1 MTKRNPTQG
10 VKFLVLWK
18 KRLARRIPQRQPNGW
33 EVYMNDSI
41 TNNKSTKYTID
52 DVAPTSEALSSRG
65 GLSLFVRYLTGI
77 ALFPHLERLFGSL
90 RKSSKG
96 QSISEIFKQIFCFFV
111 DGTSRHLVY
120 FDQLS
125 EDIGY
130 AQTIETPT
138 DAMLSSHAVKRFFG
152 SFWWP
157 RIYLFRRLLQKLFIW
172 RLKLEKPEAVVL
184 GIDVMVMD
192 NDEAPKRHGVRPTYK
207 KEKGFAPL
215 QMTWGRFI
223 IDAVFRSGDK
233 HSNHS
238 DTVQKM
244 VEHVVRQIRKH
255 YRADVPI
262 VIRCDSGFFDQK
274 VFDSFEALGIGYICA
289 GRLVSDLKAFAEK
302 APRDGWTTYQQKRT
316 VWEYVE
322 FGDRRGKWKRFR
334 RAIYCRKASEN
345 QQLLCDFA
353 RSHTV
358 FYTNLGRGEQID
370 ERLRACG
377 LGHLMEAERIIR
389 DYHSRGRD
397 ELVHRALKDFAAQEL
412 PFKRFAQNAAFY
424 HAMLLA
430 FFLYEA
436 FKEDVCAPV
445 LQPLAYPTTFR
456 RKIID
461 IAAKIVRHSGRV
473 IIKVPEAIWKQLR
486 FDELW
491 KRSAQ
496 PPTFVWV

>member
-1 MTKRNPTQG
+1 
-10 VKFLVLWK
+10 
-18 KRLARRIPQRQPNGW
+18 
-33 EVYMNDSI
+33 MNDSI
-41 TNNKSTKYTID
+41 TRNKSTKNGID
-52 DVAPTSEALSSRG
+52 DVAPANEALSGRG

-90 RKSSKG
+90 RKSKKG
-96 QSISEIFKQIFCFFV
+96 QSVSEAFKQIFCFFV
-111 DGTSRHLVY
+111 DGTSRHLVH

-125 EDIGY
+125 EDAGY
-130 AQTIETPT
+130 SQTIETPM

-172 RLKLEKPEAVVL
+172 RLKLDKPEVVVL
-184 GIDVMVMD
+184 GIDVMVTD

-207 KEKGFAPL
+207 KVKGFAPL

-255 YRADVPI
+255 YRADVP
-262 VIRCDSGFFDQK
+262 VVVRCDSGFYDQK
-274 VFDSFEALGIGYICA
+274 VFDAFEDLGIGYICA
-289 GRLVSDLKAFAEK
+289 GRLVSDLKAFAE
-302 APRDGWTTYQQKRT
+302 AVPRDGWKKYQDKRT
-316 VWEYVE
+316 VWEYIE
-322 FGDRRGKWKRFR
+322 LGDKRGKWKKFR

-345 QQLLCDFA
+345 RQLLCEFA
-353 RSHTV
+353 RSHSV
-358 FYTNLGRGEQID
+358 FHTNLGRGEKID
-370 ERLRACG
+370 ETLRTSG
-377 LGHLMEAERIIR
+377 LGHLMDTERIIR

-424 HAMLLA
+424 HTMLLA
-430 FFLYEA
+430 FLLYEA

-445 LQPLAYPTTFR
+445 LEPVVYPTTFR
-456 RKIID
+456 REIID
-461 IAAKIVRHSGRV
+461 IAAKIVRHAGRV
-473 IIKVPEAIWKQLR
+473 IIKVPEAIWKHLR
-486 FDELW
+486 FEELR

-496 PPTFVWV
+496 PPLFVVLHGNEYPGMGFCPEGAAYNSPG

>member
-1 MTKRNPTQG
+1 MK
-10 VKFLVLWK
+10 
-18 KRLARRIPQRQPNGW
+18 
-33 EVYMNDSI
+33 DSI
-41 TNNKSTKYTID
+41 TSNKSTKYTID
-52 DVAPTSEALSSRG
+52 DVAPTSEALSGRG

-77 ALFPHLERLFGSL
+77 ALFAHLDRLFGSL

-125 EDIGY
+125 EDTGY

-207 KEKGFAPL
+207 RVKGFAPL

-255 YRADVPI
+255 YRADIPV

-274 VFDSFEALGIGYICA
+274 VFNCFEALGIGYICA
-289 GRLVSDLKAFAEK
+289 GRLVSDLKGFAETV
-302 APRDGWTTYQQKRT
+302 PQDGWKIYQEKRT

-322 FGDRRGKWKRFR
+322 FGDRRGEWKRFR

-358 FYTNLGRGEQID
+358 FYTNLGRGEAID

-377 LGHLMEAERIIR
+377 LGYLMETKRIIQ

-424 HAMLLA
+424 HTMLLA

-436 FKEDVCAPV
+436 FKEDVCSPV
-445 LQPLAYPTTFR
+445 LQPFAYPTTFR

-461 IAAKIVRHSGRV
+461 IAAKIVHHAGRV
-473 IIKVPEAIWKQLR
+473 IIKVPEAIWKHLR

>member
-1 MTKRNPTQG
+1 
-10 VKFLVLWK
+10 
-18 KRLARRIPQRQPNGW
+18 
-33 EVYMNDSI
+33 MNDSI
-41 TNNKSTKYTID
+41 TSNKSTKYTID
-52 DVAPTSEALSSRG
+52 DVAPTSEALSGRG

-77 ALFPHLERLFGSL
+77 ALFPHLERLFGTL

-96 QSISEIFKQIFCFFV
+96 QPISEIFKQIFCFFV

-125 EDIGY
+125 EDTGY

-289 GRLVSDLKAFAEK
+289 GKTFFGPESLCGERCLRMDGRHTRRS
-302 APRDGWTTYQQKRT
+302 APSGNMSSSET
-316 VWEYVE
+316 EE
-322 FGDRRGKWKRFR
+322 
-334 RAIYCRKASEN
+334 AS
-345 QQLLCDFA
+345 
-353 RSHTV
+353 
-358 FYTNLGRGEQID
+358 G
-370 ERLRACG
+370 
-377 LGHLMEAERIIR
+377 
-389 DYHSRGRD
+389 
-397 ELVHRALKDFAAQEL
+397 KDFAG
-412 PFKRFAQNAAFY
+412 RSTAAKQVKIGSSSVT
-424 HAMLLA
+424 LLA
-430 FFLYEA
+430 LI
-436 FKEDVCAPV
+436 PSST
-445 LQPLAYPTTFR
+445 QTLAGE
-456 RKIID
+456 K
-461 IAAKIVRHSGRV
+461 K
-473 IIKVPEAIWKQLR
+473 
-486 FDELW
+486 
-491 KRSAQ
+491 
-496 PPTFVWV
+496 